1 MKTIDELARGQIDET
16 KNFGNMYY
24 PGLQAI
30 PNLLNSITLSIKI
43 LRKFKSFRVIF
54 QETDIESFATTMIAL
69 FQHIHSVNKQQE
81 TFQQVCISDFHD
93 SISSLY
99 LFLNEQQRNYQSWPI
114 ETFTNRKILDDCLKL
129 IQLTIKRGNF
139 VLKII
144 SIQ

>member
-1 MKTIDELARGQIDET
+1 MKTIDQTEY
-16 KNFGNMYY
+16 FGNTYY

-43 LRKFKSFRVIF
+43 LSKFKSFRVIF
-54 QETDIESFATTMIAL
+54 QETDIASFATTMIAL

-81 TFQQVCISDFHD
+81 TFQQVCMCDFHD